1 MHSKSCTLRKVLR
14 DSLSATFL
22 KMADFQD
29 LGKGRLR
36 KRKSSTSATMSR
48 KKAMK
53 MTSNITVFQL
63 ISLLL

>member
-1 MHSKSCTLRKVLR
+1 MQSSSCTLRKVLS

-36 KRKSSTSATMSR
+36 KRKRSTSASMRR
-48 KKAMK
+48 KKATK

-63 ISLLL
+63 CS